1 MTINDFWLTSGWHLL
16 DKDQT
21 GCLVPTEDF
30 MRAYFYRPEV
40 APIDE
45 SCEAEIALHKKLV
58 GSPFIT
64 VEKTDLEAIK
74 DKDVVFNYEVILK
87 FREFLSN
94 YPTLEAAYLAIARG
108 QPINFPPLFV
118 DQLVQI
124 ILRNILNENSF
135 ALQIRASE
143 LFFRTQVVTIAEDE
157 IMVAD
162 EAVVQLQAEQK
173 NIDKKGSNQLEV
185 DIDILRESSADN
197 YWERSDKFDTSIDLA
212 YTKPGLDALAR
223 VIEKWIYHFLSIEVS
238 VQPMQKIE
246 DDKWSWHLGLDS
258 DSTSI
263 LNDLYEGLD
272 VSEERLKQI
281 LCLFQL
287 EAKEGFKESMQGKPV
302 YVGLAMGEKSIIKF
316 KPQNLLT
323 NLPLADLL

>member
-16 DKDQT
+16 DKDKS

-40 APIDE
+40 APIEE
-45 SCEAEIALHKKLV
+45 SCEAEIELHKKLV
-58 GSPFIT
+58 EAPFVK
-64 VEKTDLEAIK
+64 VEKRDLDLIK

-94 YPTLEAAYLAIARG
+94 YATLEAAYLAISRG
-108 QPINFPPLFV
+108 QSINFPPLFV

-135 ALQIRASE
+135 ALQVRASE

-173 NIDKKGSNQLEV
+173 NIDTNKPNQLEV

-223 VIEKWIYHFLSIEVS
+223 VIEKWIFHFLSIEVS

-258 DSTSI
+258 DATSI
-263 LNDLYEGLD
+263 LNDLYEGAD
-272 VSEERLKQI
+272 VSEDRLKQI
-281 LCLFQL
+281 LCLFKL
-287 EAKEGFKESMQGKPV
+287 EAKDGFKEPMLGKPV
-302 YVGLAMGEKSIIKF
+302 YVGLAMGQKSIIKF

>member
-16 DKDQT
+16 DKDKS

-40 APIDE
+40 APIEE
-45 SCEAEIALHKKLV
+45 SCEAEIELHKKLV
-58 GSPFIT
+58 EAPFIK
-64 VEKTDLEAIK
+64 VEKRDLDLIK

-94 YPTLEAAYLAIARG
+94 YATLEAAYLAISRG
-108 QPINFPPLFV
+108 QSINFPPLFV

-135 ALQIRASE
+135 ALQVRASE

-173 NIDKKGSNQLEV
+173 NIDTNKPNQLEV

-223 VIEKWIYHFLSIEVS
+223 VIEKWIFHFLSIEVS

-258 DSTSI
+258 DATSI
-263 LNDLYEGLD
+263 LNDLYEGAD
-272 VSEERLKQI
+272 VSEDRLKQI

-287 EAKEGFKESMQGKPV
+287 EAKDGFKESMQGKPV
-302 YVGLAMGEKSIIKF
+302 YVDWLWDKN
-316 KPQNLLT
+316 Q
-323 NLPLADLL
+323 

>member
-16 DKDQT
+16 DKDQS

-40 APIDE
+40 APIEE
-45 SCEAEIALHKKLV
+45 SCEAEIELHKKLV
-58 GSPFIT
+58 EAPFVK
-64 VEKTDLEAIK
+64 VEKRDLDLIK

-94 YPTLEAAYLAIARG
+94 YATLEAAYLAISRG
-108 QPINFPPLFV
+108 QSINFPPLFV

-124 ILRNILNENSF
+124 ILRNILNENSV
-135 ALQIRASE
+135 ALQVRASE

-173 NIDKKGSNQLEV
+173 NIDTNKPNQLEV

-223 VIEKWIYHFLSIEVS
+223 VIEKWIFHFLSIEVS

-258 DSTSI
+258 DATSI
-263 LNDLYEGLD
+263 LNDLYEGAD
-272 VSEERLKQI
+272 VS
-281 LCLFQL
+281 
-287 EAKEGFKESMQGKPV
+287 
-302 YVGLAMGEKSIIKF
+302 
-316 KPQNLLT
+316 
-323 NLPLADLL
+323 

>member
-16 DKDQT
+16 DKDKS

-40 APIDE
+40 APIEE
-45 SCEAEIALHKKLV
+45 SCEAEIELHKKLV
-58 GSPFIT
+58 EAPFIK
-64 VEKTDLEAIK
+64 VEKRDLDLIK

-94 YPTLEAAYLAIARG
+94 YATLEAAYLAISRG
-108 QPINFPPLFV
+108 QSINFPPLFV

-135 ALQIRASE
+135 ALQVRASE

-173 NIDKKGSNQLEV
+173 NIDTNKPNQLEV

-223 VIEKWIYHFLSIEVS
+223 VIEKWIFHFLSIEVS

-258 DSTSI
+258 DATSI
-263 LNDLYEGLD
+263 LNDLYEGAD
-272 VSEERLKQI
+272 VSEDRLKQI

-287 EAKEGFKESMQGKPV
+287 EAKDGFKESMQGKPV
-302 YVGLAMGEKSIIKF
+302 YVGLAMGQKSIIKF

>member
-58 GSPFIT
+58 ELPFIK

-124 ILRNILNENSF
+124 ILRNILNQNSF

-212 YTKPGLDALAR
+212 FTKPGLDALAR
-223 VIEKWIYHFLSIEVS
+223 VMEKWIYHFLSIEVS

>member
-16 DKDQT
+16 DKDQS

-40 APIDE
+40 APIEE
-45 SCEAEIALHKKLV
+45 SCEAEIELHKKLV
-58 GSPFIT
+58 EAPFVK
-64 VEKTDLEAIK
+64 VEKRDLDLIK

-94 YPTLEAAYLAIARG
+94 YATLEAAYLAISRG
-108 QPINFPPLFV
+108 QSINFPPLFV

-135 ALQIRASE
+135 ALQVRASE

-173 NIDKKGSNQLEV
+173 NIDTNKPNQLEV

-223 VIEKWIYHFLSIEVS
+223 VIEKWIFHFLSIEVS

-258 DSTSI
+258 DATSI
-263 LNDLYEGLD
+263 LNDLYEGAD
-272 VSEERLKQI
+272 VSEDRLKQI
-281 LCLFQL
+281 LCLFKL
-287 EAKEGFKESMQGKPV
+287 EAKDGFKEPMLGKPV
-302 YVGLAMGEKSIIKF
+302 YVGLAMGQKSIIKF

>member
-16 DKDQT
+16 DKDQS

-40 APIDE
+40 AQIEE
-45 SCEAEIALHKKLV
+45 SCEAEIELHKKLV
-58 GSPFIT
+58 EAPFIK
-64 VEKTDLEAIK
+64 VEKGDLDSIK

-94 YPTLEAAYLAIARG
+94 YATLEAAYLAISRG
-108 QPINFPPLFV
+108 QSINFPPLFV

-135 ALQIRASE
+135 ALQVRASE

-173 NIDKKGSNQLEV
+173 NIDTNKPNQLEV

-223 VIEKWIYHFLSIEVS
+223 VIEKWIFHFLSIEVS

-258 DSTSI
+258 DATSI
-263 LNDLYEGLD
+263 LNDLYEGAD
-272 VSEERLKQI
+272 VSEDRLKQI
-281 LCLFQL
+281 LCLFKL
-287 EAKEGFKESMQGKPV
+287 EAKDGFKEPMLGKPV
-302 YVGLAMGEKSIIKF
+302 YVGLAMGQKSIIKF

>member
-16 DKDQT
+16 DKDKS

-40 APIDE
+40 APIEE
-45 SCEAEIALHKKLV
+45 SCEAEIELHKKLV
-58 GSPFIT
+58 EAPFIK
-64 VEKTDLEAIK
+64 VEKRDLDLIK

-94 YPTLEAAYLAIARG
+94 YATLEAAYLAISRG
-108 QPINFPPLFV
+108 QSINFPPLFV

-135 ALQIRASE
+135 ALQVRASE

-173 NIDKKGSNQLEV
+173 NIDTNKPNQLEV

-223 VIEKWIYHFLSIEVS
+223 VIEKWIFHFLSIEVS

-258 DSTSI
+258 DATSI
-263 LNDLYEGLD
+263 LNDLYEGAD
-272 VSEERLKQI
+272 VSEDRLKQI
-281 LCLFQL
+281 LCLFQH
-287 EAKEGFKESMQGKPV
+287 EAKDGFKESMQGKPV
-302 YVGLAMGEKSIIKF
+302 YVGLAMGQKSIIKF

>member
-16 DKDQT
+16 DKDQS

-40 APIDE
+40 APIEE
-45 SCEAEIALHKKLV
+45 SCEAEIELHKKLV
-58 GSPFIT
+58 EAPFIK
-64 VEKTDLEAIK
+64 VEKRDLDLIK

-94 YPTLEAAYLAIARG
+94 YATLEAAYLAISRG
-108 QPINFPPLFV
+108 QSINFPPLFV

-135 ALQIRASE
+135 ALQVRASE

-173 NIDKKGSNQLEV
+173 NIDTNKPNQLEV
-185 DIDILRESSADN
+185 EIDILRESSADN

-223 VIEKWIYHFLSIEVS
+223 VIEKWIFHFLSIEVS

-258 DSTSI
+258 DATSI
-263 LNDLYEGLD
+263 LNDLYEGAD
-272 VSEERLKQI
+272 VSEDRLKQI

-287 EAKEGFKESMQGKPV
+287 EAKDGFKESMQGKPV
-302 YVGLAMGEKSIIKF
+302 YVGLAMGQKSIIKF

>member
-16 DKDQT
+16 DKDKS

-40 APIDE
+40 APIEE
-45 SCEAEIALHKKLV
+45 SCEAEIELHKKLV
-58 GSPFIT
+58 EAPFIK
-64 VEKTDLEAIK
+64 VEKRDLDLIK

-94 YPTLEAAYLAIARG
+94 YATLEAAYLAISRG
-108 QPINFPPLFV
+108 QSINFPPLFV

-135 ALQIRASE
+135 ALQVRASE

-173 NIDKKGSNQLEV
+173 NIDTNKPNQLEV

-223 VIEKWIYHFLSIEVS
+223 VIEKWIFHFLSIEVS

-258 DSTSI
+258 DATSI
-263 LNDLYEGLD
+263 LNDLYEGAD
-272 VSEERLKQI
+272 VSEDRLKQI

-287 EAKEGFKESMQGKPV
+287 EAKDGFKEPMLGKPV
-302 YVGLAMGEKSIIKF
+302 YVGLAMGQKSIIKF

>member
-16 DKDQT
+16 DKDKS

-40 APIDE
+40 APIEE
-45 SCEAEIALHKKLV
+45 SCEAEIELHKKLV
-58 GSPFIT
+58 EAPFIK
-64 VEKTDLEAIK
+64 VEKRDLDLIK

-94 YPTLEAAYLAIARG
+94 YATLEAAYLAISRG
-108 QPINFPPLFV
+108 QSINFPPLFV

-135 ALQIRASE
+135 ALQVRASE

-173 NIDKKGSNQLEV
+173 NIDTNKHNQLEV

-223 VIEKWIYHFLSIEVS
+223 VIEKWIFHFLSIEVS

-258 DSTSI
+258 DATSI
-263 LNDLYEGLD
+263 LNDLYEGAD
-272 VSEERLKQI
+272 VSEDRLKQI

-287 EAKEGFKESMQGKPV
+287 EAKDGFKESMQGKPV
-302 YVGLAMGEKSIIKF
+302 YVGLAMGQKSIIKF

>member
-16 DKDQT
+16 DKDKS

-40 APIDE
+40 APIEE
-45 SCEAEIALHKKLV
+45 SCEAEIELHKKLV
-58 GSPFIT
+58 EAPFIK
-64 VEKTDLEAIK
+64 VEKRDLDLIK

-94 YPTLEAAYLAIARG
+94 YATLEAAYLAISRG
-108 QPINFPPLFV
+108 QSINFPSLFV

-135 ALQIRASE
+135 ALQVRASE

-173 NIDKKGSNQLEV
+173 NIDTNKPNQLEV

-223 VIEKWIYHFLSIEVS
+223 VIEKWIFHFLSIEVS

-258 DSTSI
+258 DATSI
-263 LNDLYEGLD
+263 LNDLYEGAD
-272 VSEERLKQI
+272 VSEDRLKQI

-287 EAKEGFKESMQGKPV
+287 EAKDGFKESMQGKPV
-302 YVGLAMGEKSIIKF
+302 YVGLAMGQKSIIKF

>member
-16 DKDQT
+16 DKDKS

-40 APIDE
+40 APIEE
-45 SCEAEIALHKKLV
+45 SCEAEIELHKKLV
-58 GSPFIT
+58 EAPFVK
-64 VEKTDLEAIK
+64 VEKRDLDLIK

-94 YPTLEAAYLAIARG
+94 YATLEAAYLAISRG
-108 QPINFPPLFV
+108 QSINFPPLFV

-135 ALQIRASE
+135 ALQVRASE

-173 NIDKKGSNQLEV
+173 NIDTNKPNQLEV

-223 VIEKWIYHFLSIEVS
+223 VIEKWIFHFLSIEVS

-246 DDKWSWHLGLDS
+246 DNKWSWHLGLDS
-258 DSTSI
+258 DATSI
-263 LNDLYEGLD
+263 LNDLYEGAD
-272 VSEERLKQI
+272 VSEDRLKQI

-287 EAKEGFKESMQGKPV
+287 EAKDGFKESMQGKPV
-302 YVGLAMGEKSIIKF
+302 YVGLAMGQKSIIKF

>member
-16 DKDQT
+16 DKDQS

-40 APIDE
+40 APIEE
-45 SCEAEIALHKKLV
+45 SCEAEIELHKKLV
-58 GSPFIT
+58 EAPFVK
-64 VEKTDLEAIK
+64 VEKRDLDLIK

-94 YPTLEAAYLAIARG
+94 YATLEAAYLAISRG
-108 QPINFPPLFV
+108 QSINFPPLFV

-135 ALQIRASE
+135 ALQVRASE

-173 NIDKKGSNQLEV
+173 NIDTNKPNQLEV

-223 VIEKWIYHFLSIEVS
+223 VIEKWIFHFLSIEVS

-258 DSTSI
+258 DATSI
-263 LNDLYEGLD
+263 LNDLYEGAD
-272 VSEERLKQI
+272 VSEDRLKQI

-287 EAKEGFKESMQGKPV
+287 EAKDGFKESMQGKPV
-302 YVGLAMGEKSIIKF
+302 YVGLAMGQKSIIKF

>member
-16 DKDQT
+16 DKDKS

-40 APIDE
+40 APIEE
-45 SCEAEIALHKKLV
+45 SCEAEIELHKKLV
-58 GSPFIT
+58 EAPFIK
-64 VEKTDLEAIK
+64 VEKRDLDLIK

-94 YPTLEAAYLAIARG
+94 YATLEAAYLAISRG
-108 QPINFPPLFV
+108 QSINFPPLFV

-135 ALQIRASE
+135 ALQVRASE

-173 NIDKKGSNQLEV
+173 NIDTNKPNQLEV

-223 VIEKWIYHFLSIEVS
+223 VIEKWIFHFLSIEVS

-258 DSTSI
+258 DATSI
-263 LNDLYEGLD
+263 LNDLYEGAD
-272 VSEERLKQI
+272 VSEDRLKQI

-287 EAKEGFKESMQGKPV
+287 EAKDGFKKSMQGKPV
-302 YVGLAMGEKSIIKF
+302 YVGLAMGQKSIIKF

>member
-16 DKDQT
+16 DKDKS

-40 APIDE
+40 APIEE
-45 SCEAEIALHKKLV
+45 SCEAEIELHKKLV
-58 GSPFIT
+58 EAPFIK
-64 VEKTDLEAIK
+64 VEKRDLDLIK

-94 YPTLEAAYLAIARG
+94 YATLEAAYLAISRG
-108 QPINFPPLFV
+108 QSINFPPLFV

-135 ALQIRASE
+135 ALQVRASE

-173 NIDKKGSNQLEV
+173 NIDTNKPNQLEV

-223 VIEKWIYHFLSIEVS
+223 VIEKWIFHFLSIEVS

-258 DSTSI
+258 DATSI
-263 LNDLYEGLD
+263 LNDLYEGVD
-272 VSEERLKQI
+272 VSEDRLKQI

-287 EAKEGFKESMQGKPV
+287 EAKDGFKESMQGKPV
-302 YVGLAMGEKSIIKF
+302 YVGLAMGQKSIIKF
-316 KPQNLLT
+316 KPQNL
-323 NLPLADLL
+323 

>member
-16 DKDQT
+16 DKDKS

-40 APIDE
+40 APIEE
-45 SCEAEIALHKKLV
+45 SCEAEIELHKKLV
-58 GSPFIT
+58 EAPFVK
-64 VEKTDLEAIK
+64 VEKRDLDLIK

-94 YPTLEAAYLAIARG
+94 YSTLEAAYLAISRG
-108 QPINFPPLFV
+108 QSINFPPLFV

-135 ALQIRASE
+135 ALQVRASE

-173 NIDKKGSNQLEV
+173 NIDTNKPNQLEV

-223 VIEKWIYHFLSIEVS
+223 VIEKWIFHFLSIEVS

-246 DDKWSWHLGLDS
+246 DNKWSWHLGLDS
-258 DSTSI
+258 DATSI
-263 LNDLYEGLD
+263 LNDLYEGAD
-272 VSEERLKQI
+272 VSEDRLKQI

-287 EAKEGFKESMQGKPV
+287 EAKDGFKESMQGKPV
-302 YVGLAMGEKSIIKF
+302 YVGLAMGQKSIIKF

-323 NLPLADLL
+323 NLPLTDLL

>member
-16 DKDQT
+16 DKDQS

-40 APIDE
+40 APIEE
-45 SCEAEIALHKKLV
+45 SCEAEIELHKKLV
-58 GSPFIT
+58 EAPFVK
-64 VEKTDLEAIK
+64 VEKRDLDLIK

-94 YPTLEAAYLAIARG
+94 YATLEAAYLAISRG
-108 QPINFPPLFV
+108 QSINFPPLFV

-135 ALQIRASE
+135 ALQVRASE
-143 LFFRTQVVTIAEDE
+143 LFFRTKVVTIAEDE

-173 NIDKKGSNQLEV
+173 NIDTNKPNQLEV

-223 VIEKWIYHFLSIEVS
+223 VIEKWIFHFLSIEVS

-258 DSTSI
+258 DATSI
-263 LNDLYEGLD
+263 LNDLYEGAD
-272 VSEERLKQI
+272 VSEDRLKQI

-287 EAKEGFKESMQGKPV
+287 EAKDGFKKSMQGKPV
-302 YVGLAMGEKSIIKF
+302 YVVLAMGQKSIIKF

>member
-16 DKDQT
+16 DKDKS

-40 APIDE
+40 APIEE
-45 SCEAEIALHKKLV
+45 SCEAEIELHKKLV
-58 GSPFIT
+58 EAPFIK
-64 VEKTDLEAIK
+64 VEKRDLDLIK

-94 YPTLEAAYLAIARG
+94 YATLEAAYLAISRG
-108 QPINFPPLFV
+108 QSINFPPLFV

-135 ALQIRASE
+135 ALQVRASE

-157 IMVAD
+157 IIVAD

-173 NIDKKGSNQLEV
+173 NIDTNKPNQLEV

-223 VIEKWIYHFLSIEVS
+223 VIEKWIFHFLSIEVS

-258 DSTSI
+258 DATSI
-263 LNDLYEGLD
+263 LNDLYEGAD
-272 VSEERLKQI
+272 VSEDRLKQI

-287 EAKEGFKESMQGKPV
+287 EAKDGFKKSMQGKPV
-302 YVGLAMGEKSIIKF
+302 YVGLAMGQKSIIKF

>member
-16 DKDQT
+16 DKDKS

-40 APIDE
+40 APIEE
-45 SCEAEIALHKKLV
+45 SCEAEIELHKKLV
-58 GSPFIT
+58 EAPFIK
-64 VEKTDLEAIK
+64 VEKRDLDLIK

-94 YPTLEAAYLAIARG
+94 YATLEAAYLAISRG
-108 QPINFPPLFV
+108 QSINFPPLFV

-135 ALQIRASE
+135 AMQIRASE
-143 LFFRTQVVTIAEDE
+143 LFFRSQVVTIAEDE

-173 NIDKKGSNQLEV
+173 NIDTNKPNQLEV

-223 VIEKWIYHFLSIEVS
+223 VIEKWIFHFLSIEVS

-258 DSTSI
+258 DATSI
-263 LNDLYEGLD
+263 LNDLYEGAD
-272 VSEERLKQI
+272 VSEDRLKQI
-281 LCLFQL
+281 LCLFKL
-287 EAKEGFKESMQGKPV
+287 EAKDGFKEPMLGKPV
-302 YVGLAMGEKSIIKF
+302 YVGLAMGQKSIIKF

>member
-1 MTINDFWLTSGWHLL
+1 MTINDIWLTSGWHLL
-16 DKDQT
+16 DKDKS

-40 APIDE
+40 APIEE
-45 SCEAEIALHKKLV
+45 SCEAEIELHKKLV
-58 GSPFIT
+58 EAPFVK
-64 VEKTDLEAIK
+64 VEKRDLDLIK

-94 YPTLEAAYLAIARG
+94 YATLEAAYLAISRG
-108 QPINFPPLFV
+108 QSINFPPLFV

-135 ALQIRASE
+135 ALQVRASE

-173 NIDKKGSNQLEV
+173 NIDTNKPNQLEV

-223 VIEKWIYHFLSIEVS
+223 VIEKWIFHFLSIEVS

-258 DSTSI
+258 DATSI
-263 LNDLYEGLD
+263 LNDLYEGAD
-272 VSEERLKQI
+272 VSEDRLKQI

-287 EAKEGFKESMQGKPV
+287 EAKDGFKESMQGKPV
-302 YVGLAMGEKSIIKF
+302 YVGLAMGQKSIIKF

>member
-21 GCLVPTEDF
+21 GCLVPSEDF

-58 GSPFIT
+58 ELPFIK

-223 VIEKWIYHFLSIEVS
+223 VMEKWIYHFLSIEVS

-263 LNDLYEGLD
+263 LNDLYEDLD

>member
-16 DKDQT
+16 DKDQS

-40 APIDE
+40 APIEE
-45 SCEAEIALHKKLV
+45 SCEAEIELHKKLV
-58 GSPFIT
+58 EAPFVK
-64 VEKTDLEAIK
+64 VEKRDLDLIK

-94 YPTLEAAYLAIARG
+94 YATLEAAYLAISRG
-108 QPINFPPLFV
+108 QSINFPPLFV

-135 ALQIRASE
+135 ALQVRASE

-173 NIDKKGSNQLEV
+173 NIDTNKPNQLEV

-223 VIEKWIYHFLSIEVS
+223 VIEKWIFHFLSIEVS

-258 DSTSI
+258 DATSI
-263 LNDLYEGLD
+263 LNDLYEGAD
-272 VSEERLKQI
+272 VSDDRLKQI

-287 EAKEGFKESMQGKPV
+287 EAKDGFKESMQGKPV
-302 YVGLAMGEKSIIKF
+302 YVGLAMGQKSIIKF

>member
-16 DKDQT
+16 DKDKS

-40 APIDE
+40 APIEE
-45 SCEAEIALHKKLV
+45 SCEAEIELHKKLV
-58 GSPFIT
+58 EAPFIK
-64 VEKTDLEAIK
+64 VEKGDLDSIK

-94 YPTLEAAYLAIARG
+94 YATLEAAYLAISRG
-108 QPINFPPLFV
+108 QSINFPPLFV

-135 ALQIRASE
+135 ALQVRASE

-173 NIDKKGSNQLEV
+173 NIDTNKPNQLEV

-223 VIEKWIYHFLSIEVS
+223 VIEKWIFHFLSIEVS

-258 DSTSI
+258 DATSI
-263 LNDLYEGLD
+263 LNDLYEGAD
-272 VSEERLKQI
+272 VSEDRLKQI
-281 LCLFQL
+281 LCLFKL
-287 EAKEGFKESMQGKPV
+287 EAKDGFKEPMLGKPV
-302 YVGLAMGEKSIIKF
+302 YVGLAMGQKSIIKF

>member
-16 DKDQT
+16 DKDQS

-40 APIDE
+40 APIEE
-45 SCEAEIALHKKLV
+45 SCEAEIELHKKLV
-58 GSPFIT
+58 EAPFVK
-64 VEKTDLEAIK
+64 VEKRDLDLIK

-94 YPTLEAAYLAIARG
+94 YSTLEAAYLAISRG
-108 QPINFPPLFV
+108 QSINFPPLFV

-135 ALQIRASE
+135 ALQVRASE

-173 NIDKKGSNQLEV
+173 NIDINKPNQLEV

-223 VIEKWIYHFLSIEVS
+223 VIEKWIFHFLSIEVS

-246 DDKWSWHLGLDS
+246 DNKWSWHLGLDS
-258 DSTSI
+258 DATSI
-263 LNDLYEGLD
+263 FNDLYEGAD
-272 VSEERLKQI
+272 VSEDRLKQI

-287 EAKEGFKESMQGKPV
+287 DAKDGFKESMQGKPV
-302 YVGLAMGEKSIIKF
+302 YIGLAMGQKSIIKF